1 MAGSGLR
8 DEMAETVVAGVPL
21 LTAVGERFLA
31 EWKGFTGGEGVLLE
45 PTLDAILAWWSAP
58 RAG

>member
-1 MAGSGLR
+1 
-8 DEMAETVVAGVPL
+8 MAETVVAGVPL

-31 EWKGFTGGEGVLLE
+31 EWKEFTGGDGVLLE